1 MADPSTVYLNAMR
14 EALKPQAILAFDDW
28 QKTDEGMITTR
39 MVKDGTGT
47 SVDLFTAFEAGW
59 KAALAG
65 GKDG

>member
-1 MADPSTVYLNAMR
+1 MA
-14 EALKPQAILAFDDW
+14 EPQAILAFDDW
-28 QKTDEGMITTR
+28 QKTDEGTIITR